1 MKNDSKIVLL
11 IFLLTFCSLVGWT
24 QNQTDSLKKVLQI
37 EKEDSNQIYT
47 LYTLTWALLNDGNY
61 TEALKYSYQS
71 LDLCEKLKD
80 SSGMAKTLQNIGYIH
95 LNTKDYFEAL
105 NNLLSAL
112 DIFKRIDDKPG
123 ISSTYSRL
131 NQVYGALGNRTEALK
146 ADSAAFLIDR
156 QLGDEFAIA
165 WDLFAIGMR
174 LESLDSTVTVNGINT
189 TKEMRYAEALKN
201 YSAALELFKKNG
213 FKDSAYPVISMY
225 CAMGRVNIKLKELAQ
240 ARIYLEK
247 SLQLS
252 KALMAINNMEMLAEI
267 HKSLAL
273 LDSLQGNYKEA
284 YYHYRE
290 YLLNKDKMVSD
301 EQMTESLRYKMQYES
316 EKNDLI
322 ARAAQEKKESEA
334 RQVRNVQFFAI
345 IIFFLLAVFFY
356 IGNRQKL
363 KAKKKIEVAYT
374 QLKST
379 QAQLIQSEKMASL
392 GELTAGIAHEIQNP
406 LNFVNNF
413 SEVNNELI
421 DEADQEINN
430 GNIDEVKII
439 LIGIKKNSEK
449 INQHGKRA
457 DAIVKGML
465 QHSKTSTGK
474 KEPTDINKLADEYL
488 RLSYHGL
495 RAKDKLFNAK
505 FETDFDPSVGKINI
519 VPQDIGRVLLNLIN
533 NAFYA
538 VNQKQKTETGK
549 FEPCVS
555 VQTKKV
561 DGKIEITVKDNGNG
575 ISQKILDKIFQPFFT
590 TKPTGEGTGL
600 GLSLS
605 YDIIKAHGGEI
616 KVESKEG
623 HGSEFIVQVPYST

>member
-1 MKNDSKIVLL
+1 MKKDSKISLL

-24 QNQTDSLKKVLQI
+24 QNQTDSLKKVLQVQ
-37 EKEDSNQIYT
+37 KEDSNKINT

-61 TEALKYSYQS
+61 AEALKYSYES

-80 SSGMAKTLQNIGYIH
+80 SSGMARTLQNIGYIH
-95 LNTKDYFEAL
+95 LNTKNYFEAL

-123 ISSTYSRL
+123 ISGTYYRL
-131 NQVYGALGNRTEALK
+131 NQVYGSLGNRAEALK

-156 QLGDEFAIA
+156 QLGNEFVIA
-165 WDLFAIGMR
+165 WDLFAIGAR
-174 LESLDSTVTVNGINT
+174 LESFDSTVTINGINA
-189 TKEMRYAEALKN
+189 TKEMRYVEALKN

-213 FKDSAYPVISMY
+213 FNDSAYPVFSMY
-225 CAMGRVNIKLKELAQ
+225 SAIGGVNIKLKKLAQ

-252 KALMAINNMEMLAEI
+252 VAVNNIEVLTEI

-290 YLLNKDKMVSD
+290 YLLNKDKMVND
-301 EQMTESLRYKMQYES
+301 EQMRESLKYKIQYES

-356 IGNRQKL
+356 VGNRQKL

-413 SEVNNELI
+413 SEVNKELI
-421 DEADQEINN
+421 EEL
-430 GNIDEVKII
+430 K
-439 LIGIKKNSEK
+439 SE
-449 INQHGKRA
+449 N
-457 DAIVKGML
+457 
-465 QHSKTSTGK
+465 
-474 KEPTDINKLADEYL
+474 
-488 RLSYHGL
+488 
-495 RAKDKLFNAK
+495 
-505 FETDFDPSVGKINI
+505 
-519 VPQDIGRVLLNLIN
+519 
-533 NAFYA
+533 
-538 VNQKQKTETGK
+538 
-549 FEPCVS
+549 
-555 VQTKKV
+555 
-561 DGKIEITVKDNGNG
+561 
-575 ISQKILDKIFQPFFT
+575 
-590 TKPTGEGTGL
+590 
-600 GLSLS
+600 
-605 YDIIKAHGGEI
+605 
-616 KVESKEG
+616 
-623 HGSEFIVQVPYST
+623 